1 MVVSD
6 VGDAIVAEYWGVMAE
21 KTRIVLS
28 DERRI
33 RCDEGDQRKFDIDVE
48 KAAGRGIARVA

>member
-1 MVVSD
+1 MVSD
-6 VGDAIVAEYWGVMAE
+6 VGDVIVAEYWGVTAE
-21 KTRIVLS
+21 KMRMVLS

-33 RCDEGDQRKFDIDVE
+33 LCDEGDQRKFDIDVE

>member
-1 MVVSD
+1 VVSD
-6 VGDAIVAEYWGVMAE
+6 VGDVIVAEYWGVTAE
-21 KTRIVLS
+21 KMRMVLS

-33 RCDEGDQRKFDIDVE
+33 LCDEGDQRKFDIDVE

>member
-1 MVVSD
+1 M
-6 VGDAIVAEYWGVMAE
+6 
-21 KTRIVLS
+21 VLS

>member
-1 MVVSD
+1 MVSG
-6 VGDAIVAEYWGVMAE
+6 VGDVIVAEYWGVTAE
-21 KTRIVLS
+21 KTRMVLS

-33 RCDEGDQRKFDIDVE
+33 LCDEGDQRKFDIDVE